1 MNAAAP
7 PPAERQAS
15 GLVFAELALV
25 AVTATVVLG
34 MARLFDSLDYL
45 PTVAVAAAAAHLL
58 AILTRRGGI
67 GTGLSLVLSFLVM
80 VLVLTWLEY
89 PDTTGRLMPTTETWR
104 VFSEDIR
111 AAWDAFGVVK
121 APTEA
126 LPGFVVGAAVAVWTA
141 ATLADLAA
149 FRVHSAAEALVPA
162 GSIFLFTAMLGDHDH
177 RLAGT
182 VAFAATSILFVL
194 AFRIDHPPTGS
205 VPIGATARRRGPALA
220 RAGLGVAFAAM
231 VLGLLAGPLLPGAD
245 AAPVVD
251 WRELDGGGGSG
262 PRVTLSPLVDTRG
275 RLVTQSD
282 TVVFTVRADRPAF
295 WRTTALDRFDGAV
308 WGSNNNYEVARG
320 DLVAAD
326 QPDTGELIQQEFTI
340 EALSD
345 IWLPAAYTPT
355 SVDGVDARW
364 DDQSSTLIIREA
376 STTPGLVYTVQSLSP
391 TAAIDREELLSAS
404 GEVPIGIRARYTELP
419 VGFDPAIREQAL
431 QITDPWPTTYEKALA
446 LQNFFLDNFRYSLEV
461 STGHGNDRMAQFL
474 FDQRTG
480 YCEQFAG
487 TFAAMARSVGIP
499 ARVATGFTPGELVD
513 DQYVVRGEN
522 YHAWPE
528 VWIDGRWVYFEPTPG
543 RGAPGATGYTGVPE
557 QQVQPTPDE
566 TEATDTTGNTAV
578 PTVPPF
584 EDFPE
589 AELGGLEG
597 EASQAGDDSGL
608 PTWLERVGQV
618 IGVALLLGLLW
629 WLIAPLLRRL
639 RRRRRY
645 ASARTVAAQVEA
657 AWMDLNES
665 LAVAGVP
672 AAPAETP
679 REYARRVHQVT
690 RIHGARLDQ
699 VATLVTEARYAD
711 DVSDDQIAAHA
722 RHLVAELESEL
733 REQADGRQRFLRRI
747 DPRPLL
753 RR

>member
-1 MNAAAP
+1 
-7 PPAERQAS
+7 
-15 GLVFAELALV
+15 
-25 AVTATVVLG
+25 
-34 MARLFDSLDYL
+34 MA
-45 PTVAVAAAAAHLL
+45 
-58 AILTRRGGI
+58 
-67 GTGLSLVLSFLVM
+67 
-80 VLVLTWLEY
+80 
-89 PDTTGRLMPTTETWR
+89 
-104 VFSEDIR
+104 
-111 AAWDAFGVVK
+111 
-121 APTEA
+121 
-126 LPGFVVGAAVAVWTA
+126 
-141 ATLADLAA
+141 
-149 FRVHSAAEALVPA
+149 
-162 GSIFLFTAMLGDHDH
+162 
-177 RLAGT
+177 
-182 VAFAATSILFVL
+182 
-194 AFRIDHPPTGS
+194 
-205 VPIGATARRRGPALA
+205 
-220 RAGLGVAFAAM
+220 
-231 VLGLLAGPLLPGAD
+231 LGLLAGPLLPGAD

-295 WRTTALDRFDGAV
+295 WRTTALDRFDGKV
-308 WGSNNNYEVARG
+308 WGSNNNYQVARG
-320 DLVAAD
+320 DLIAAD
-326 QPDTGELIQQEFTI
+326 QPPTGELIRQEFTI
-340 EALSD
+340 EALAD

-364 DDQSSTLIIREA
+364 DGQSSTLIIREA
-376 STTPGLVYTVQSLSP
+376 KTTPGLVYTVESLSP
-391 TAAIDREELLSAS
+391 TAAISRDELLSAS
-404 GEVPIGIRARYTELP
+404 GEVPLGIRARYTELP
-419 VGFDPAIREQAL
+419 LDFDPAIREQAL
-431 QITDPWPTTYEKALA
+431 QLTEPWTTTYEKALA
-446 LQNFFLDNFRYSLEV
+446 LQNFFLDNFRYSLDV
-461 STGHGNDRMAQFL
+461 PTGHGNNRMAQFL
-474 FDQRTG
+474 FEERTG

-499 ARVATGFTPGELVD
+499 ARVATGFTPGEVVG
-513 DQYVVRGEN
+513 DQFVVRGEN

-557 QQVQPTPDE
+557 QQVEPTPAED
-566 TEATDTTGNTAV
+566 EATETTGNTAV

-597 EASQAGDDSGL
+597 EATQSGDDGGL
-608 PTWLERVGQV
+608 PVWLERGVQA
-618 IGVALLLGLLW
+618 IGLLLAAAMLW
-629 WLIAPLLRRL
+629 WLVAPLLRRL

-645 ASARTVAAQVEA
+645 AAARTAAAQVEA

-690 RIHGARLDQ
+690 RLHGGRLDQ
-699 VATLVTEARYAD
+699 VATMVTEARYAD
-711 DVSDDQIAAHA
+711 EVSDDQIAAHA
-722 RHLVAELESEL
+722 RYLVAELEAEL
-733 REQADGRQRFLRRI
+733 RDQADGRQRFLRRM

>member
-1 MNAAAP
+1 MTAAETPAAP
-7 PPAERQAS
+7 TRTALA
-15 GLVFAELALV
+15 VAELALV

-45 PTVAVAAAAAHLL
+45 PTVAIAAAAAHLL
-58 AILTRRGGI
+58 AVLTRRAGI
-67 GTGLSLVLSFLVM
+67 GTGMSLVSSFLVM

-111 AAWDAFGVVK
+111 VAWDAFGIVK

-126 LPGFVVGAAVAVWTA
+126 LPGFVLGAAIAVWIT

-162 GSIFLFTAMLGDHDH
+162 GSIFLFTAMLGDSED
-177 RLAGT
+177 RLIAT

-194 AFRIDHPPTGS
+194 AFRIDHPPPGS

-220 RAGLGVAFAAM
+220 RAGLGVALVAM
-231 VLGLLAGPLLPGAD
+231 ALGLLAGPLLPGAD

-295 WRTTALDRFDGAV
+295 WRTTALDRFDGSV

-320 DLVAAD
+320 DLIAAD
-326 QPDTGELIQQEFTI
+326 QPATGELIQQEFTI
-340 EALSD
+340 EALAD

-355 SVDGVDARW
+355 SINGVDARW
-364 DDQSSTLIIREA
+364 DEQSSTLIIREA
-376 STTPGLVYTVQSLSP
+376 STTPDLVYTVQSLSP
-391 TAAIDREELLSAS
+391 TAAINRDELLAAS
-404 GEVPIGIRARYTELP
+404 SEVPIGIRARYTELP
-419 VGFDPAIREQAL
+419 LDFDPAIREQAL

-446 LQNFFLDNFRYSLEV
+446 LQNFFLDNFDYSLEV

-474 FDQRTG
+474 FEERTG

-499 ARVATGFTPGELVD
+499 ARVATGFTPGELVG

-528 VWIDGRWVYFEPTPG
+528 VWIDGQWIYFEPTPG
-543 RGAPGATGYTGVPE
+543 RGAPGATGYTGVAE
-557 QQVQPTPDE
+557 QQVQPTPEDAQD
-566 TEATDTTGNTAV
+566 TATTGDTAV
-578 PTVPPF
+578 PTVPPLA
-584 EDFPE
+584 DFPA
-589 AELGGLEG
+589 AELEGLEG
-597 EASQAGDDSGL
+597 EAGQSGDDGGL
-608 PTWLERVGQV
+608 PTWLERIGQV
-618 IGVALLLGLLW
+618 VGLALLAGLLW
-629 WLIAPLLRRL
+629 WLIAPLVRRF

-665 LAVAGVP
+665 LALAGVP

-679 REYARRVHQVT
+679 REYARRVHKVT
-690 RIHGARLDQ
+690 RLHGARLDQ
-699 VATLVTEARYAD
+699 VAVLVTEARYAD
-711 DVSDDQIAAHA
+711 EVSDDQIAAHA
-722 RHLVAELESEL
+722 RYLVAELEAEL
-733 REQADGRQRFLRRI
+733 QDQADGRQRFLRRM